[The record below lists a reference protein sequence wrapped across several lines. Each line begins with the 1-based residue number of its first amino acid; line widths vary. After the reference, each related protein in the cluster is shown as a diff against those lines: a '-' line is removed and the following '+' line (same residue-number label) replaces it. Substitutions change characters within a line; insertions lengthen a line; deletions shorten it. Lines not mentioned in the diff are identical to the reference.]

1 MGRERTPLRCV
12 ARRGIVGVV
21 FDACARGKRFA
32 EVLLSVRRNGMIGDY
47 LTLQLADAAVTS
59 VSTSHSGDDPIV
71 QVSLGF
77 ASVTMTYQIQQP
89 DGSLGDPISVSLG
102 EQQA

>member
-1 MGRERTPLRCV
+1 MEPSESSSTR
-12 ARRGIVGVV
+12 
-21 FDACARGKRFA
+21 ARGKRFA